1 MEDAK
6 NSKGKWIKDKKEGFR
21 MVNEDHKRFQE
32 EQRDLKNRYIGD
44 DHNNRTSGLD
54 PKYNNGSN
62 TDKSPG
68 TTGRNI

>member
-1 MEDAK
+1 
-6 NSKGKWIKDKKEGFR
+6 